1 MKNTLDLTF
10 RSKENNAPIPAKDV
24 YETLMKFQDLM
35 YTFAGMKAKLSSS
48 KKGRKSKS
56 MRNICELLI
65 ADVKRGSVTI
75 SLVPKDPELDL
86 FGYNSFGQ
94 DVLNDTGKIYS
105 YISTNDENNIKKI
118 IPDDYHRT
126 KIINK
131 IQTTIPSEKSTIN
144 LYIKTTETGQFK
156 TQRLAPE
163 LLKEITIQPLKLIAE
178 EEVTHQLVDI
188 IGIAALDSEGGF
200 KKLENIYNVNP
211 NVKGIVLDR
220 VEGNIYSY
228 VFTKELFFKIKKTD
242 NYITVQQSDLNIDT
256 YYQKDEDLHKTLGE
270 ELDFLWAEYA
280 EAEDEHLHSTGIA
293 FKKTLL
299 SIIFERKI
307 NSASKNS

>member
-10 RSKENNAPIPAKDV
+10 RSKENNALIPAKDV

-35 YTFAGMKAKLSSS
+35 YTVAGMKAKLSSS
-48 KKGRKSKS
+48 KKGRKSES
-56 MRNICELLI
+56 MINICELLI
-65 ADVKRGSVTI
+65 ADVKQGSVTI
-75 SLVPKDPELDL
+75 SLVPKSPELDL
-86 FGYNSFGQ
+86 FGYNSFGK

-105 YISTNDENNIKKI
+105 YVATNDENNIKKI
-118 IPDDYHRT
+118 IPDDYYRT

-131 IQTTIPSEKSTIN
+131 IQATIPSEKSTVN
-144 LYIKTTETGQFK
+144 LYIKTIATGQFK

-163 LLKEITIQPLKLIAE
+163 LLKEITIQPLKLVE

-188 IGIAALDSEGGF
+188 IGIAALDSEGTV
-200 KKLENIYNVNP
+200 KKLENIYNVNT
-211 NVKGIVLDR
+211 NVKGMILDR

-256 YYQKDEDLHKTLGE
+256 YYQKDEDLHKALGE
-270 ELDFLWAEYA
+270 ELDFLWTEYA
-280 EAEDEHLHSTGIA
+280 ETEDKYLHSTGIA
-293 FKKTLL
+293 FKKNLL
-299 SIIFERKI
+299 SLIFERKI
-307 NSASKNS
+307 YSASKNS